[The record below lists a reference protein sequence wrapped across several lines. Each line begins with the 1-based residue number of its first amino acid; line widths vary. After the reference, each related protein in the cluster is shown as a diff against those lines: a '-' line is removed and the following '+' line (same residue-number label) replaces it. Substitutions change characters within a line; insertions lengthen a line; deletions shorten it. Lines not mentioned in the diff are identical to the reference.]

1 MQTRVDII
9 PTFQVCY
16 AMHYFVTRLI
26 VIIVLQEEHLSS
38 SATQQNLSSLF
49 KGQSKIISL
58 ADIKNNRNKN

>member
-1 MQTRVDII
+1 
-9 PTFQVCY
+9 
-16 AMHYFVTRLI
+16 MHYFVTRLI

>member
-1 MQTRVDII
+1 
-9 PTFQVCY
+9 
-16 AMHYFVTRLI
+16 MHYFVTRLI
-26 VIIVLQEEHLSS
+26 VIIVLQEEHLSW